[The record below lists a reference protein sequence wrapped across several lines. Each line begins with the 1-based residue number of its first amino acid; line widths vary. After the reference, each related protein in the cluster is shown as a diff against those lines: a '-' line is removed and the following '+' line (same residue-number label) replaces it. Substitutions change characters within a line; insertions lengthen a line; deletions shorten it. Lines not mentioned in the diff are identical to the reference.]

1 MPPFLS
7 LTRPTIADARECVKY
22 GQQRGFNYPRELAGR
37 SDDDDASGGGS
48 SSSAIIA
55 DVASSSSHK
64 YSRRRWVEDRTRAEI
79 GSGERTYARACAAL
93 KTWEHFDL
101 GWASVDANTGHSVG
115 DGVCVRARVGGVW
128 MRNPLEIV
136 RLRGAEGGARRRGVK
151 KRFSFAHGTMEGHV
165 LAGEERFAVEL
176 MDDGRVYYEA
186 YAFSAPAHA
195 VALIGYPLV
204 RLLQKRF
211 HWDSARVMRKIGAS
225 CATVEER

>member
-22 GQQRGFNYPRELAGR
+22 GQARGFNYPRELAGR
-37 SDDDDASGGGS
+37 SDDDAASIRGALKDVTS
-48 SSSAIIA
+48 TSASSSA
-55 DVASSSSHK
+55 HK
-64 YSRRRWVEDRTRAEI
+64 YSRRRWVEDRTRTDI
-79 GSGERTYARACAAL
+79 GAGERTYARACEAL

-101 GWASVDANTGHSVG
+101 GWASVDASTGHAVG

-136 RLRGAEGGARRRGVK
+136 RLRAQKKDERRGVK

-176 MDDGRVYYEA
+176 MEDGRVYYEA
-186 YAFSAPAHA
+186 YAFSAPAHV
-195 VALIGYPLV
+195 VALVGYPLV

-225 CATVEER
+225 CAMVEEK